1 MADALVQD
9 EVYEQGKE
17 SKDDDAD
24 LVEEAA
30 TYLADKTYPDHCSAN
45 RKRQI
50 RKRAEKFMLK
60 DGELYYRNDR
70 KGQVTI

>member
-9 EVYEQGKE
+9 EVYEHEKE

-50 RKRAEKFMLK
+50 RKS
-60 DGELYYRNDR
+60 
-70 KGQVTI
+70 